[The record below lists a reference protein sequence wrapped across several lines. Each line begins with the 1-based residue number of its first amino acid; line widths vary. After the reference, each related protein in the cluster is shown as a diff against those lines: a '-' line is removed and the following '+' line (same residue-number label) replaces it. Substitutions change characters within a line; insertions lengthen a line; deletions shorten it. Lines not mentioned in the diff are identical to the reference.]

1 MKMKFKINETLLAG
15 IIAFLALIFFV
26 SWKSQTSNN
35 FHCLSEYQT
44 VEEYANGVVKWMKGE
59 LKRNPNMTK
68 EELLMER
75 EKQFYENN
83 CEKSR

>member
-1 MKMKFKINETLLAG
+1 MKMNFKINEALLTG
-15 IIAFLALIFFV
+15 IIAFLALTLFV
-26 SWKSQTSNN
+26 SWKGQTSND